1 MVDIRTLRQQKNL
14 SQADLA
20 RASGVSRQLLC
31 MIENGHRSA
40 SVQVAQA
47 LAPVLGVD
55 WPEFFPSKTPS
66 E

>member
-1 MVDIRTLRQQKNL
+1 MVDIRTLREQQKL

-20 RASGVSRQLLC
+20 RASGVSPQLIC
-31 MIENGHRSA
+31 MIENGRRAA

-55 WPEFFPSKTPS
+55 WPEFFNNKSN
-66 E
+66 

>member
-1 MVDIRTLRQQKNL
+1 MVDIRTLREQQKL

-20 RASGVSRQLLC
+20 RVSGVSPQLIC
-31 MIENGHRSA
+31 MIENGRRAA

-55 WPEFFPSKTPS
+55 WPEFFDNKSS
-66 E
+66 

>member
-1 MVDIRTLRQQKNL
+1 MVDIRTLRQQQKL

-20 RASGVSRQLLC
+20 RASGVSQQLIC
-31 MIENGHRSA
+31 MIENGRRAA

-55 WPEFFPSKTPS
+55 WPEFFDKK
-66 E
+66 EA